1 MKNSKNANIIYKV
14 LTAVF
19 ILFGVRNLVGGI
31 IDLSSIFQIAINNQ
45 WIEYE
50 NFFSSLYL
58 NGTSNSTVFVVF
70 HLMSILL
77 SIGSIVL
84 GILLIL
90 SFRITKFKSIIIA
103 SSLMIF
109 MVVLSY
115 TYSKT
120 QPYANIISFPWGWVI
135 CYILSIIYSIYK
147 WNYLKVNK

>member
-109 MVVLSY
+109 MVVFSY

-147 WNYLKVNK
+147 WNYLKINK